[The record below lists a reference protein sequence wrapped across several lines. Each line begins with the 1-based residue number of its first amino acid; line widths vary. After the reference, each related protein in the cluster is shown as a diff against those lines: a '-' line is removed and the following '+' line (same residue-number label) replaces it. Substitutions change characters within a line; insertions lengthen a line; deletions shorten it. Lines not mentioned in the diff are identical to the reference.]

1 MCARHYENGRDRLWF
16 GFVLV
21 AVGTLLLLDRFGF
34 IDVARGYLWWGL
46 IPAAFGVARIAS
58 WSSASAVAGGVS
70 MLLFGA
76 WFLISANEW
85 YGLDWGT
92 SWPMVFVA
100 IGASI
105 VVRALLEPVFA
116 RRHQAPSPGGE
127 HHA

>member
-1 MCARHYENGRDRLWF
+1 MNLQCDDRGRDRLWF

-21 AVGTLLLLDRFGF
+21 AVGTLMLLDRFGV
-34 IDVARGYLWWGL
+34 IDVARGYAWWGF
-46 IPAAFGVARIAS
+46 IPAAFGITRIAT
-58 WSSASAVAGGVS
+58 WSSARSVAGGVS
-70 MLLFGA
+70 MVMFGA

-105 VVRALLEPVFA
+105 VVRAILEPVFA
-116 RRHQAPSPGGE
+116 KRQAGNLPGGE